1 MKLEKHVDFSA
12 KCLLII
18 IILSMAA
25 GCGVTQQTVP
35 EQQPTPKPTP
45 KKPKPQIKQAPL
57 INPQNI
63 PKTPREMRGVWI
75 ATVSN
80 IDWPSKPGLPVSQQK
95 AELRALFDRAAE
107 LNMNAVFLQV
117 RPAADALYDSP
128 YEPWSEYL
136 TGKQGKPPQP
146 FYDPLQFAIEE
157 AHKRGLELHAWFNPF
172 RARHSSAESELAPTH
187 IKNIKPDWVV
197 SYGNYL
203 WLNPGLPAARNYSE
217 KVILDVVRRYNID
230 GVHLDDYFYPYP
242 VRTASNNFKSFPDE
256 QAYRNYVQKNGAIN
270 RDDWRRQNINRFVE
284 QLHNELH
291 QVKPNIVFG
300 ISPFGIWRPGSPAQI
315 EGFDAYANIFAD
327 ARKWL
332 NEGWVDYLSPQL
344 YWPINQHAQSFPVL
358 LDWWQQQNKY
368 GRHLWPG
375 LYTSKVG
382 GSWSAREIIQQIER
396 TRHQKGTSGHV
407 HFSMQALMNNSG
419 NISEYLRSIQY
430 NKPALVPATPWL
442 ADKHPPQP
450 RATIQ
455 QIDNQLVITFPPNEL
470 TKPWRVIIK
479 TKYGNNW
486 ETEIHPGWRQTIAI
500 PVQNEQGTFAGVVIS
515 VVNKQNVESAGQILL
530 PAAIQISSTE

>member
-1 MKLEKHVDFSA
+1 M
-12 KCLLII
+12 
-18 IILSMAA
+18 A
-25 GCGVTQQTVP
+25 GCSVTRQTVP
-35 EQQPTPKPTP
+35 TQSPTPQPAPEKPAPQQQP
-45 KKPKPQIKQAPL
+45 APL

-63 PKTPREMRGVWI
+63 PETPREMRGVWI

-80 IDWPSKPGLPVSQQK
+80 IDWPSQPGLPVDEQK
-95 AELRALFDRAAE
+95 VELLALLDRAAE
-107 LNMNAVFLQV
+107 LNMNAVFFQV

-136 TGKQGKPPQP
+136 TGKQGKSPKP

-172 RARHSSAESELAPTH
+172 RALHPSAKSELASTH
-187 IKNIKPDWVV
+187 IKNVKPDLVV
-197 SYGNYL
+197 SYGPYL
-203 WLNPGLPAARNYSE
+203 WLNPGMPEVREYS
-217 KVILDVVRRYNID
+217 KRVILDVARRYNID

-242 VRTASNNFKSFPDE
+242 ERTASNTFKRFPDE
-256 QAYRNYVQKNGAIN
+256 QAYQKYVQENGTIS
-270 RDDWRRQNINRFVE
+270 RDDWRRQNINQFVK
-284 QLHNELH
+284 QLHSDLH

-315 EGFDAYANIFAD
+315 KGFDAYTNMFAD

-344 YWPINQHAQSFPVL
+344 YWPISQRAQSFPVL

-375 LYTSKVG
+375 LYTSEVG
-382 GSWSAREIIQQIER
+382 DSWNAREIIQQIER

-407 HFSMQALMNNSG
+407 HFSMQALMNNAG
-419 NISEYLRSIQY
+419 NISGYLRSIQY
-430 NKPALVPATPWL
+430 KNPALVPATPWL

-455 QIDNQLVITFPPNEL
+455 QIDNQLVITFPPHEL
-470 TKPWRVIIK
+470 TNPWRVIIK
-479 TKYGNNW
+479 TKYGNSW
-486 ETEIHPGWRQTIAI
+486 KTEIHPGWRQIIAM
-500 PVQNEQGTFAGVVIS
+500 PVQNEQGTFAGAVIS
-515 VVNKQNVESAGQILL
+515 VVNKQNIESAGQILL
-530 PAAIQISSTE
+530 PASIENNLTE